1 MQDCPLPSL
10 PQLTGPSQ
18 TLPLACP
25 SPGNEKFPLY
35 LPMVRCP
42 HPIQNLFP
50 GTIIHH
56 YMDDTLVCASEK
68 SYLDRTGNKMIKV
81 SEKTLCLRFGKTKFN
96 APAHGLTSNPKSK
109 RGPSC
114 PSSSPSG
121 ITQRPQETCTNY
133 VDPSVGYGLCWG
145 SQQRTSSL
153 CSTSFVGV
161 RICIHHKPSRWN
173 PKILS
178 SKCRRLCLPTEPTVL
193 SPACPSTSSS

>member
-68 SYLDRTGNKMIKV
+68 SYLDRTGNRMIKV
-81 SEKTLCLRFGKTKFN
+81 SENAVFEIWEDKIQCTCPWAYLGPQIQEKTIV
-96 APAHGLTSNPKSK
+96 PQQLTIWDNPKTPRDLHQLCGSISWV
-109 RGPSC
+109 RPLL
-114 PSSSPSG
+114 G
-121 ITQRPQETCTNY
+121 ITTEDFIPLFNL
-133 VDPSVGYGLCWG
+133 LCG
-145 SQQRTSSL
+145 SENL
-153 CSTSFVGV
+153 
-161 RICIHHKPSRWN
+161 H
-173 PKILS
+173 
-178 SKCRRLCLPTEPTVL
+178 
-193 SPACPSTSSS
+193 SP